1 MPFDADP
8 AMSEITCRRMTPAS
22 RDDAFTLLRE
32 FLGDDPH
39 YLDSSAAYGDGGEA
53 ALARA
58 LELFLA
64 RPQTGFVWLAYEG
77 VEAAAA
83 CVVCFAIS
91 TSAGALVAKLDDV
104 VVKRGRE
111 GRGIG
116 SAHLAALKDEL
127 RALGVKRI
135 DTAVHLRNAA
145 ARRFYERHG
154 FRTLSEERL
163 ALVL

>member
-1 MPFDADP
+1 MP
-8 AMSEITCRRMTPAS
+8 EISCRRMTPAS
-22 RDDAFTLLRE
+22 RDDAFTLLRA
-32 FLGDDPH
+32 FLSDDPH

-58 LELFLA
+58 LELLLA
-64 RPQTGFVWLAYEG
+64 RPETGFVWLAYEG
-77 VEAAAA
+77 AEPVAA

-104 VVKRGRE
+104 VVKRGRQ

-116 SAHLAALKDEL
+116 SVHLATLKEQL
-127 RALGVKRI
+127 RNLGVKRI
-135 DTAVHLRNAA
+135 DTAVHLQNEA

-154 FRTLSEERL
+154 FRTLSEERI

>member
-1 MPFDADP
+1 
-8 AMSEITCRRMTPAS
+8 MTPAS
-22 RDDAFTLLRE
+22 RNDAFALLRA

-53 ALARA
+53 ALARS
-58 LELFLA
+58 LDLFFA
-64 RPQTGFVWLAYEG
+64 QPETGFVWLAYEG
-77 VEAAAA
+77 AEAVAV

-104 VVKRGRE
+104 VVKRGRQ

-127 RALGVKRI
+127 HSLGVKRI
-135 DTAVHLRNAA
+135 DTAVHLQNAA

-154 FRTLSEERL
+154 FRTLSEERI
-163 ALVL
+163 ALML